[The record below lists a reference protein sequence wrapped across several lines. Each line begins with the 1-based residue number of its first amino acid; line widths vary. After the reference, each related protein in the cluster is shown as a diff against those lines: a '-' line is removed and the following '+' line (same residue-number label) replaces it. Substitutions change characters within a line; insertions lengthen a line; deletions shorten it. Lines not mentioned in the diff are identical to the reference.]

1 MIGQTIS
8 HYKILEKLGE
18 GGMGIV
24 YKAHDTKL
32 DRMVALKF
40 LPPYLS
46 SDAAEKERFYHEA
59 RAASALLHAN
69 VAVIFEVNEFEGR
82 SYLAMEYVEGQTLK
96 SLIATGEP
104 VPIKKF
110 LDIAIQACEGI
121 AAAHEKGIVH
131 RDIKSDNIMI
141 TPKGQVKVMDFG
153 LAKVKGATKLTK
165 VGSTVGTAAYMSPEQ
180 AQGEEVDLR
189 SDIFSFGVV
198 LYELLTGK
206 LPFRGEHQ
214 AALMYSLI
222 NEDPPPIARFNE
234 QAGQEVER
242 IVFKALAKDREDRYQ
257 HADDLLSDLRR
268 ERKQL
273 EYARQGYATSR
284 TLASVPVA
292 EKPAR
297 KKKGLLLAAILGV
310 VLVAAA
316 VVVFWLKGTPSGN
329 SFSGS
334 SRKMLV
340 VLPFDN
346 LGAADEDY
354 FADGLTEEVTGR
366 LSGLSGLGVIAR
378 TSAMQYKKTTKTL
391 QEIGREL
398 GVQYVLQG
406 TIRWG
411 TTPDGGKRVRV
422 NPALI
427 NVADGTQI
435 WSQPYD
441 AVFSDVFKLQSDIS
455 SQVASALGMTLL
467 QPERAQLEA
476 HLTENPE
483 AYDYYLRGSTY
494 YRRSYEAQDIRFALD
509 MFQKAVDLDPNFAL
523 AYAKIAE
530 SHAEMYW
537 FFYDHTPERLA
548 KSKQAADEALQL
560 NPQLGDAHIA
570 LGFYYYWGFLDYEN
584 ALKEF
589 AIAQRTQPN
598 NSLILLA
605 VGSVYRRQGKMDDA
619 VAAMIKASEL
629 DPRSSEVSYN
639 LSQTYFLQ
647 RRIADAEREIN
658 RGITLAPD
666 VLDRYEYKT
675 FIMLAGYGDIARAK
689 SALNEAS
696 SISGFG
702 SSRDIHIAQ
711 LQVAFA
717 EHNYQAALAVLS
729 SGYPDFIDNQF
740 IYAPRSELE
749 AQVYDFQNDRQ
760 GARRAYDSARVTI
773 ERKIAEQPDDARYHS
788 ALGIVYAG
796 LGRPEDALREGKRGV
811 ELMPVSKEAW
821 RGAYRLR
828 ELARIQMMV
837 GRQDEAVTNLTKLLS
852 MPSELTATWLRL
864 DPTWLPLKAN
874 PQFQKL
880 IQ

>member
-1 MIGQTIS
+1 
-8 HYKILEKLGE
+8 
-18 GGMGIV
+18 MGVV

-59 RAASALLHAN
+59 RAASALLHTN

-82 SYLAMEYVEGQTLK
+82 IFLAMEYVEGQTLK

-104 VPIKKF
+104 FSLKKF
-110 LDIAIQACEGI
+110 LDIAIQASEGI

-180 AQGEEVDLR
+180 AQGEDVDAR

-234 QAGQEVER
+234 QAGPEIER
-242 IVFKALAKDREDRYQ
+242 IVLKALAKDREDRYQ
-257 HADDLLSDLRR
+257 HADDLLADLRR

-273 EYARQGYATSR
+273 EYARQGYVTSR
-284 TLASVPVA
+284 TITAAAPA
-292 EKPAR
+292 QKPAMKR
-297 KKKGLLLAAILGV
+297 KTLFLATGAV
-310 VLVAAA
+310 VLLIAVA
-316 VVVFWLKGTPSGN
+316 VVVFWLKGTPSGG
-329 SFSGS
+329 SLSGS

-340 VLPFDN
+340 VLPFEN
-346 LGAADEDY
+346 LGTLDQDY
-354 FADGLTEEVTGR
+354 FADGLTEEVTSR

-378 TSAMQYKKTTKTL
+378 TSAMQYKKTTKSI
-391 QEIGREL
+391 QDIGREL

-411 TTPDGGKRVRV
+411 TTPDGGKRVRI

-427 NVADGTQI
+427 NVSDGTQV

-455 SQVASALGMTLL
+455 SQVAGALGMTLL
-467 QPERAQLEA
+467 QPERDQLEQ
-476 HLTENPE
+476 HPTENPE

-494 YRRSYEAQDIRFALD
+494 YRRSYEVQDIRFALD
-509 MFQKAVDLDPNFAL
+509 LFQKAVALDPDFAL

-537 FFYDHTPERLA
+537 FFFDHTPERLVKA
-548 KSKQAADEALQL
+548 KEAADHALQL
-560 NPQLGDAHIA
+560 NPRLAEAHIS
-570 LGFYYYWGFLDYEN
+570 LGFYYYWGFLDYDN

-589 AIAQRTQPN
+589 AIAQRSQPN
-598 NSLILLA
+598 NSLVLLA
-605 VGSVYRRQGKMDDA
+605 VGSVYRRQGKMEEA
-619 VAAMIKASEL
+619 TQSMIKAAEV

-639 LSQTYFLQ
+639 LAQTYLLQ
-647 RRIADAEREIN
+647 RRFTDAEHEIS
-658 RGITLAPD
+658 RSITLAPD
-666 VLDRYEYKT
+666 VLDRYAYKA
-675 FIMLAGYGDIARAK
+675 FIMLAGFGDIAGAK
-689 SALNEAS
+689 SALSEAS
-696 SISGFG
+696 AVTAFAA
-702 SSRDIHIAQ
+702 SRDIQRAQIQIA
-711 LQVAFA
+711 LV
-717 EHNYQAALAVLS
+717 EKNYATGLAILS
-729 SGYPDFIDNQF
+729 SSIDDFTDNQF
-740 IYAPRSELE
+740 VYATRTEMMAEL
-749 AQVYDFQNDRQ
+749 YDLMNDHEK
-760 GARRAYDSARVTI
+760 ARRAYDSARVTL
-773 ERKIAEQPDDARYHS
+773 ERKVAQRPDDARYHS
-788 ALGIVYAG
+788 ALGMVYAG
-796 LGRPEDALREGKRGV
+796 LGRSDDALREGKRAV
-811 ELMPVSKEAW
+811 ELMPISKEAW
-821 RGAYRLR
+821 RGAYRVLD
-828 ELARIQMMV
+828 LAYIQMLV
-837 GRQDEAVTNLTKLLS
+837 GQQDEAVTRLSELLS
-852 MPSELTATWLRL
+852 MPSEFTAAWLRL
-864 DPTWLPLKAN
+864 DPRWTPLKGN
-874 PQFQKL
+874 PRFQKL
-880 IQ
+880 VQ

>member
-24 YKAHDTKL
+24 YRAHDTKL

-59 RAASALLHAN
+59 RAASALLHPN

-82 SYLAMEYVEGQTLK
+82 AFLAMEYVEGETLK

-104 VPIKKF
+104 VPMKKF

-165 VGSTVGTAAYMSPEQ
+165 AGSTVGTAAYMSPEQ
-180 AQGEEVDLR
+180 AQGEDVDVR

-198 LYELLTGK
+198 LYELLTSK
-206 LPFRGEHQ
+206 MPFRGEHQ

-222 NEDPPPIARFNE
+222 NEEPPPIARFNE
-234 QAGQEVER
+234 QAGPEIER
-242 IVFKALAKDREDRYQ
+242 IVLKALAKDKEDRYQ
-257 HADDLLSDLRR
+257 HADDLLADLRR

-273 EYARQGYATSR
+273 EYARQGYVTSR
-284 TLASVPVA
+284 TIAA
-292 EKPAR
+292 AAPAR
-297 KKKGLLLAAILGV
+297 PSKKKNLLLPVGIV
-310 VLVAAA
+310 VALVAVA
-316 VVVFWLKGTPSGN
+316 VTVFWIRWGSPGGAPP
-329 SFSGS
+329 GS

-340 VLPFDN
+340 VLPFEN
-346 LGAADEDY
+346 LGTPDEDY

-378 TSAMQYKKTTKTL
+378 TSAMQYKKTAKSL
-391 QEIGREL
+391 KEIGQEL

-476 HLTENPE
+476 HPTENSE
-483 AYDYYLRGSTY
+483 AYDYYLRGNTY
-494 YRRSYEAQDIRFALD
+494 YRRSYEVQDIRFALD
-509 MFQKAVDLDPNFAL
+509 MFQKAIDLDPTFAL
-523 AYAKIAE
+523 AYAKAAE

-537 FFYDHTPERLA
+537 FFFDHTPERLE
-548 KSKQAADEALQL
+548 KSKKAADEALQL
-560 NPQLGDAHIA
+560 NPQLVEAHIA
-570 LGFYYYWGFLDYEN
+570 LGFYYYWGFLDYDN

-589 AIAQRTQPN
+589 AIAQRSQPN
-598 NSLILLA
+598 NSLVLLA

-619 VAAMIKASEL
+619 AAAMIKAAEI
-629 DPRSSEVSYN
+629 DPRSSEVAYN
-639 LSQTYFLQ
+639 LSQTYVLQ
-647 RRIADAEREIN
+647 RRFADAEREIS
-658 RGITLAPD
+658 RAISLAPD
-666 VLDRYEYKT
+666 ILDRYGYKS
-675 FIMLAGYGDIARAK
+675 FIMLAGYGDIAKAK

-696 SISGFG
+696 AITGFG
-702 SSRDIHIAQ
+702 SNREIHFSQ
-711 LQVAFA
+711 LSVALL
-717 EHNYQAALAVLS
+717 ERNYPAALSVLS
-729 SGYPDFIDNQF
+729 SGSDDFIANQF
-740 IYAPRSELE
+740 IYAARTQLAAE
-749 AQVYDFQNDRQ
+749 VYDLMGNHEK
-760 GARRAYDSARVTI
+760 ARRCYDSARVTI
-773 ERKIAEQPDDARYHS
+773 EGKVAQRPDDARYHS

-796 LGRPEDALREGKRGV
+796 LGRPEDAIREGRKGV
-811 ELMPVSKEAW
+811 ELLPISKEAW
-821 RGAYRLR
+821 RGEYRVLD
-828 ELARIQMMV
+828 LARIQMMV
-837 GRQDEAVTNLTKLLS
+837 GQQDEAVTNLEKLLS
-852 MPSELTATWLRL
+852 MPSELTAAWLRL
-864 DPTWLPLKAN
+864 DPRWLPLRNN
-874 PQFQKL
+874 PRFQKL
-880 IQ
+880 IGG